1 MKQMTKKEL
10 IEYFIEQLGNNEIL
24 GQVMSIESI
33 REKLNNVIKDVTYHD
48 EPGNFAGGWVIDEK
62 GTGTVNFDIRKIS
75 LREEKQI
82 IVHELLHA
90 LSTSSK
96 TQKVGK
102 YYTDKLE
109 KCGIHFLK
117 RSYRNDNYKIAY
129 DESNNIA
136 INEGMTDTLAEMI
149 TGVNH
154 DGYNTEKDI
163 YKIIATIVGE
173 DTMLREYFSES
184 ISDENSIFQ
193 RGLVEKY
200 GDILGEDINTDLI
213 KVLYLSD
220 HLLNLNRNDVIHG
233 LNEKGKAIQGKTRDE
248 IGNTLGNMIERI
260 IDNEQD
266 FTKKFEI
273 LAKFKNAE
281 YIISFDIIRRI
292 SKKIQNELI
301 NSNDIDYTKKLE
313 MIRILTSHFEKDSIE
328 EIIFNIPEAR
338 QLTPEERL
346 QNGMYLL
353 KGKDT
358 QRYTNILYRLYV
370 ENGKIS
376 EEQFSKKEI
385 FMNAL
390 TDEGMDRIEDIESI
404 DAILNRTIYRK
415 MGRLIIA
422 SDDQNRDM
430 NVSIFSNVFN
440 EKGQRL
446 NFQKFLNTKW
456 RRRNAI

>member
-292 SKKIQNELI
+292 SKKI
-301 NSNDIDYTKKLE
+301 
-313 MIRILTSHFEKDSIE
+313 
-328 EIIFNIPEAR
+328 
-338 QLTPEERL
+338 
-346 QNGMYLL
+346 
-353 KGKDT
+353 
-358 QRYTNILYRLYV
+358 
-370 ENGKIS
+370 
-376 EEQFSKKEI
+376 
-385 FMNAL
+385 
-390 TDEGMDRIEDIESI
+390 
-404 DAILNRTIYRK
+404 
-415 MGRLIIA
+415 
-422 SDDQNRDM
+422 
-430 NVSIFSNVFN
+430 
-440 EKGQRL
+440 
-446 NFQKFLNTKW
+446 
-456 RRRNAI
+456 